1 MSLTGAAPGGKEGPM
16 KRFGAVLLVLALVL
30 CVCLLGPRLLKKV
43 GADLGSFSGSSDYG
57 GDSSSSGWDNGSS
70 WGSGSSWDSGSGWD
84 SGGNGFFFFPVGS
97 SSSSDS
103 GDSSGFGN
111 LLFYVVLIIILI
123 MIFSRK
129 NQHQAT
135 PHAGTAAGAQQT
147 PGSKLQP
154 MSEYAQLDPNFSE
167 SDLVKKLSNIYV
179 QMQNGCTARN
189 IESLRPYFTDALYQQ
204 FDRQIKS
211 LVASHRINRVD
222 RIAVLDV
229 VLRGWFQ
236 EGGDDHLVALLK
248 TRITDYIVDEDTGK
262 VISGSD
268 TAEKFMTYEWDLSR
282 PTGTVTE
289 QAGEVT
295 ERHCP
300 NCGAPLS
307 VNESAKCPYCDTV
320 LTFQDHD
327 WTIYAV
333 KGIAQRTVQS

>member
-1 MSLTGAAPGGKEGPM
+1 
-16 KRFGAVLLVLALVL
+16 
-30 CVCLLGPRLLKKV
+30 
-43 GADLGSFSGSSDYG
+43 
-57 GDSSSSGWDNGSS
+57 
-70 WGSGSSWDSGSGWD
+70 
-84 SGGNGFFFFPVGS
+84 
-97 SSSSDS
+97 
-103 GDSSGFGN
+103 
-111 LLFYVVLIIILI
+111 
-123 MIFSRK
+123 
-129 NQHQAT
+129 
-135 PHAGTAAGAQQT
+135 
-147 PGSKLQP
+147 
-154 MSEYAQLDPNFSE
+154 
-167 SDLVKKLSNIYV
+167 
-179 QMQNGCTARN
+179 MQNGCTARN

-211 LVASHRINRVD
+211 LIASRRINRVD

-229 VLRGWFQ
+229 TLRGFFQ

-262 VISGSD
+262 LVSGSD

-289 QAGEVT
+289 AAGAVT

-320 LTFQDHD
+320 LTFKDHD

-333 KGIAQRTVQS
+333 KGIAQKTVQS

>member
-1 MSLTGAAPGGKEGPM
+1 M
-16 KRFGAVLLVLALVL
+16 KRFGVVLLVLALVL

-43 GADLGSFSGSSDYG
+43 GADLGGFSGGSDYG
-57 GDSSSSGWDNGSS
+57 GSGGSD
-70 WGSGSSWDSGSGWD
+70 WGGGSSSWDSGSDWSSGSSGWD
-84 SGGNGFFFFPVGS
+84 DDGNGFFFFPVGS
-97 SSSSDS
+97 SSDS
-103 GDSSGFGN
+103 GDGGGFGN
-111 LLFYVVLIIILI
+111 LLFYVVLILILI

-129 NQHQAT
+129 AQHQPA
-135 PHAGTAAGAQQT
+135 PNAGTAAGAQQT
-147 PGSKLQP
+147 PGSKLMP
-154 MSEYAQLDPNFSE
+154 MSEYAKLDPNFSE
-167 SDLVKKLSNIYV
+167 SDLREKLSNVYV

-211 LVASHRINRVD
+211 LIASHRINRVD

-262 VISGSD
+262 LVSGSD

-289 QAGEVT
+289 AAGAVT

-320 LTFQDHD
+320 LTFKDHD

-333 KGIAQRTVQS
+333 KGIAQKTVQS

>member
-1 MSLTGAAPGGKEGPM
+1 M
-16 KRFGAVLLVLALVL
+16 KRFGVVLLVLALVL

-43 GADLGSFSGSSDYG
+43 GADLGGFSGGSDYG
-57 GDSSSSGWDNGSS
+57 GSGGSD
-70 WGSGSSWDSGSGWD
+70 WGGGSSSWDSGSDWSSGSSGWD
-84 SGGNGFFFFPVGS
+84 DDGNGFFFFPVGS
-97 SSSSDS
+97 SSDS
-103 GDSSGFGN
+103 GDGGGFGN
-111 LLFYVVLIIILI
+111 LLFYVVLILILI

-129 NQHQAT
+129 AQHQPA
-135 PHAGTAAGAQQT
+135 PNAGTAAGAQQT
-147 PGSKLQP
+147 PGSKLMP
-154 MSEYAQLDPNFSE
+154 MSEYAKLDPNFSE
-167 SDLVKKLSNIYV
+167 SDLREKLSNVYV

-211 LVASHRINRVD
+211 LIASRRINRVD

-229 VLRGWFQ
+229 TLRGFFQ

-262 VISGSD
+262 LVSGSD

-289 QAGEVT
+289 AAGAVT

-320 LTFQDHD
+320 LTFKDHD

-333 KGIAQRTVQS
+333 KGIAQKTVQS

>member
-1 MSLTGAAPGGKEGPM
+1 M
-16 KRFGAVLLVLALVL
+16 KRFGVVLLVLALVL

-43 GADLGSFSGSSDYG
+43 GADLGGFSGGSDYG
-57 GDSSSSGWDNGSS
+57 GSGGSD
-70 WGSGSSWDSGSGWD
+70 WGGGSSSWDSGSDWSSGSSGWD
-84 SGGNGFFFFPVGS
+84 DDGNGFFFFPVGS
-97 SSSSDS
+97 PSDS
-103 GDSSGFGN
+103 GDGGGFGN
-111 LLFYVVLIIILI
+111 LLFYVVLILILI

-129 NQHQAT
+129 AQHQPA
-135 PHAGTAAGAQQT
+135 PNAGTAAGAQQT
-147 PGSKLQP
+147 PGSKLMP
-154 MSEYAQLDPNFSE
+154 MSEYAKLDPNFSE
-167 SDLVKKLSNIYV
+167 SDLREKLSNVYV

-211 LVASHRINRVD
+211 LIASHRINRVD

>member
-1 MSLTGAAPGGKEGPM
+1 M
-16 KRFGAVLLVLALVL
+16 KRFGVVLLVLALVL

-43 GADLGSFSGSSDYG
+43 GADLGGFSGGSDYG
-57 GDSSSSGWDNGSS
+57 GSGGSD
-70 WGSGSSWDSGSGWD
+70 WGGGSSSWDSGSDWSSGSSGWD
-84 SGGNGFFFFPVGS
+84 DDGNGFFFFPVGS
-97 SSSSDS
+97 SSDS
-103 GDSSGFGN
+103 GDGGGFGN
-111 LLFYVVLIIILI
+111 LLFYVVLILILI

-129 NQHQAT
+129 AQHQPA
-135 PHAGTAAGAQQT
+135 PNAGTAAGAQQT
-147 PGSKLQP
+147 PGSKLMP
-154 MSEYAQLDPNFSE
+154 MSEYAKLDPNFSE
-167 SDLVKKLSNIYV
+167 SDLREKLSNVYV

-211 LVASHRINRVD
+211 LIASRRINRVD

-229 VLRGWFQ
+229 TLRGFFQ

-262 VISGSD
+262 LVSGSD

-289 QAGEVT
+289 AAGAVT

-320 LTFQDHD
+320 LTFKDHD
-327 WTIYAV
+327 WTSYAV
-333 KGIAQRTVQS
+333 KGIAQKTVQS

>member
-1 MSLTGAAPGGKEGPM
+1 M
-16 KRFGAVLLVLALVL
+16 KRFGVVLLVLALVL

-43 GADLGSFSGSSDYG
+43 GADLGGFSGGSDYG
-57 GDSSSSGWDNGSS
+57 GSGGSD
-70 WGSGSSWDSGSGWD
+70 WGGGSSSWDSGSDWSSGSSGWD
-84 SGGNGFFFFPVGS
+84 DDGNGFFFFPVGS
-97 SSSSDS
+97 SSDS
-103 GDSSGFGN
+103 GDGGGFGN
-111 LLFYVVLIIILI
+111 LLFYVVLILILI

-129 NQHQAT
+129 AQHQPA
-135 PHAGTAAGAQQT
+135 PNAGTAAGAQQT
-147 PGSKLQP
+147 PGSKLMP
-154 MSEYAQLDPNFSE
+154 MSEYAKLDPNFSE
-167 SDLVKKLSNIYV
+167 SDLREKLSNVYV

-211 LVASHRINRVD
+211 LIASRRINRVD

-229 VLRGWFQ
+229 TLRGFFQ

-262 VISGSD
+262 LVSGSD
-268 TAEKFMTYEWDLSR
+268 TAEKFMTYEWGLSR

-289 QAGEVT
+289 AAGAVT

-320 LTFQDHD
+320 LTFKDHD

-333 KGIAQRTVQS
+333 KGIAQKTVQS

>member
-1 MSLTGAAPGGKEGPM
+1 M
-16 KRFGAVLLVLALVL
+16 KRFGVVLLALALVL

-43 GADLGSFSGSSDYG
+43 GADLGGFSGGSDYG
-57 GDSSSSGWDNGSS
+57 GSDWGGGSSSWDSGSS
-70 WGSGSSWDSGSGWD
+70 WGSGSSGWD
-84 SGGNGFFFFPVGS
+84 DDGNGFFFFPVGS
-97 SSSSDS
+97 SSDS
-103 GDSSGFGN
+103 GDGGGFGN
-111 LLFYVVLIIILI
+111 LLFYVVLIVILI

-129 NQHQAT
+129 NQHQPA
-135 PHAGTAAGAQQT
+135 PNAGTAAGAQQT
-147 PGSKLQP
+147 PGSKLMP
-154 MSEYAQLDPNFSE
+154 MSEYAKLDPRFSE
-167 SDLVKKLSNIYV
+167 SDMREKLSNVYV
-179 QMQNGCTARN
+179 QMQNACTARN

-211 LVASHRINRVD
+211 LIASRRINRVD

-229 VLRGWFQ
+229 TLRGFFQ

-282 PTGTVTE
+282 PTGTITE
-289 QAGEVT
+289 EAGEVT

-320 LTFQDHD
+320 LTFKDHD

>member
-1 MSLTGAAPGGKEGPM
+1 M

-70 WGSGSSWDSGSGWD
+70 WDSGSGWDGGSSWD

-204 FDRQIKS
+204 FDRQI
-211 LVASHRINRVD
+211 
-222 RIAVLDV
+222 
-229 VLRGWFQ
+229 
-236 EGGDDHLVALLK
+236 
-248 TRITDYIVDEDTGK
+248 
-262 VISGSD
+262 ISGAGSRRGA
-268 TAEKFMTYEWDLSR
+268 TTIWWRCSR
-282 PTGTVTE
+282 PGSRTT
-289 QAGEVT
+289 
-295 ERHCP
+295 
-300 NCGAPLS
+300 S
-307 VNESAKCPYCDTV
+307 
-320 LTFQDHD
+320 
-327 WTIYAV
+327 WT
-333 KGIAQRTVQS
+333 RTPARSSPAATPRRSS

>member
-1 MSLTGAAPGGKEGPM
+1 MI
-16 KRFGAVLLVLALVL
+16 RFGVVLLVLALVL

-43 GADLGSFSGSSDYG
+43 GADLGGFSGGSDYG
-57 GDSSSSGWDNGSS
+57 GSGGSD
-70 WGSGSSWDSGSGWD
+70 WGGGSSSWDSGSDWSSGSSGWD
-84 SGGNGFFFFPVGS
+84 DDGNGFFFFPVGS
-97 SSSSDS
+97 SSDS
-103 GDSSGFGN
+103 GDGGGFGN
-111 LLFYVVLIIILI
+111 LLFYVVLILILI

-129 NQHQAT
+129 AQHQPA
-135 PHAGTAAGAQQT
+135 PNAGTAAGAQQT
-147 PGSKLQP
+147 PGSKLMP
-154 MSEYAQLDPNFSE
+154 MSEYAKLDPNFSE
-167 SDLVKKLSNIYV
+167 SDMREKLSNIYV

-211 LVASHRINRVD
+211 LIASHRINRVD

-229 VLRGWFQ
+229 TLRGWFQ
-236 EGGDDHLVALLK
+236 EGGDDHLVAALK
-248 TRITDYIVDEDTGK
+248 TRITDYIVDEETGK
-262 VISGSD
+262 VVSGSD

-282 PTGTVTE
+282 PTGAVTE
-289 QAGEVT
+289 LAGEVT

-320 LTFQDHD
+320 LTFKDHD

-333 KGIAQRTVQS
+333 KGIAQKTVQS

>member
-1 MSLTGAAPGGKEGPM
+1 M
-16 KRFGAVLLVLALVL
+16 KRFGVVLLALALVL

-43 GADLGSFSGSSDYG
+43 GADLGGFSGGSDYG
-57 GDSSSSGWDNGSS
+57 GSGGSDWGGGSSSWDSGSS
-70 WGSGSSWDSGSGWD
+70 WGSGSSGWD
-84 SGGNGFFFFPVGS
+84 DDGNGFFFFPVGS
-97 SSSSDS
+97 SSDS
-103 GDSSGFGN
+103 GDGGGFGN
-111 LLFYVVLIIILI
+111 LLFYVVLIVILI

-129 NQHQAT
+129 NQHQPA
-135 PHAGTAAGAQQT
+135 PNAGTAAGAQQT
-147 PGSKLQP
+147 PGSKLMP
-154 MSEYAQLDPNFSE
+154 MSEYAKLDPNFSE
-167 SDLVKKLSNIYV
+167 SDLREKLSNVYV

-211 LVASHRINRVD
+211 LISSRRINRVD

-229 VLRGWFQ
+229 TLRGYFQ

-268 TAEKFMTYEWDLSR
+268 TAEKFMTYEWDLSG
-282 PTGTVTE
+282 PTGTLTE
-289 QAGEVT
+289 AAGET
-295 ERHCP
+295 TQRHCP

-307 VNESAKCPYCDTV
+307 VNESAKCPYCGSV
-320 LTFQDHD
+320 ITFADHD

-333 KGIAQRTVQS
+333 KGIAQRTAQPQ

>member
-1 MSLTGAAPGGKEGPM
+1 M
-16 KRFGAVLLVLALVL
+16 KKFGIVLLVLLLVL

-43 GADLGSFSGSSDYG
+43 GADLGGFSGGSDYG
-57 GDSSSSGWDNGSS
+57 GDSGSSGWD
-70 WGSGSSWDSGSGWD
+70 SGSSWDSSGSSSWGSGGSSSWD
-84 SGGNGFFFFPVGS
+84 DDGNGFFFFPVGS
-97 SSSSDS
+97 TSSDS
-103 GDSSGFGN
+103 GDGGGFGN
-111 LLFYVVLIIILI
+111 LLFYVVLIVILI

-135 PHAGTAAGAQQT
+135 PLAGTAAGAQLT

-154 MSEYAQLDPNFSE
+154 MSEYAKLDPNFSE
-167 SDLVKKLSNIYV
+167 SDLRERLSNIYV

-189 IESLRPYFTDALYQQ
+189 IESLRPYLTDALYQQ

-211 LVASHRINRVD
+211 LVASHQINRVD
-222 RIAVLDV
+222 GIAVLDV
-229 VLRGWFQ
+229 TLRGWFQ

-248 TRITDYIVDEDTGK
+248 TRIRDYIVDEETGK
-262 VISGSD
+262 VVSGSD

-282 PTGTVTE
+282 PTGAVTE
-289 QAGEVT
+289 LAGEVT

-320 LTFQDHD
+320 LTFKDHD

-333 KGIAQRTVQS
+333 KGIAQRTVQP

>member
-1 MSLTGAAPGGKEGPM
+1 M
-16 KRFGAVLLVLALVL
+16 KRFGVVLLVLALVL

-43 GADLGSFSGSSDYG
+43 GADLGSFSGGSDYG
-57 GDSSSSGWDNGSS
+57 GSGGSD
-70 WGSGSSWDSGSGWD
+70 WGGGSSSWDSGSDWSSGSSGWD
-84 SGGNGFFFFPVGS
+84 DDGNGFFFFPVGS
-97 SSSSDS
+97 SSDS
-103 GDSSGFGN
+103 GDGGGFGN
-111 LLFYVVLIIILI
+111 LLFYVVLILILI

-129 NQHQAT
+129 AQHQPA
-135 PHAGTAAGAQQT
+135 PNAGTAAGAQQT
-147 PGSKLQP
+147 PGSKLMP
-154 MSEYAQLDPNFSE
+154 MSEYAKLDPNFSE
-167 SDLVKKLSNIYV
+167 SDLREKLSNVYV

-211 LVASHRINRVD
+211 LIASRRINRVD

-229 VLRGWFQ
+229 TLRGFFQ

-262 VISGSD
+262 LVSGSD

-289 QAGEVT
+289 AAGAVT

-320 LTFQDHD
+320 LTFKDHD

-333 KGIAQRTVQS
+333 KGIAQKTVQS

>member
-1 MSLTGAAPGGKEGPM
+1 M
-16 KRFGAVLLVLALVL
+16 KKFGIVLLVLLLVL
-30 CVCLLGPRLLKKV
+30 CICLLGPRLLKKV
-43 GADLGSFSGSSDYG
+43 GADLGGFSGGSDYG
-57 GDSSSSGWDNGSS
+57 GDSGSSGWD
-70 WGSGSSWDSGSGWD
+70 SGSSWDSSGSSSWD
-84 SGGNGFFFFPVGS
+84 DDGNGFFFFPIGS

-154 MSEYAQLDPNFSE
+154 MSEYAKLDPNFSE
-167 SDLVKKLSNIYV
+167 SDLRERLSNIYV

-189 IESLRPYFTDALYQQ
+189 IESLRPYLTDALYQQ

-211 LVASHRINRVD
+211 LVASHQINRVD
-222 RIAVLDV
+222 GIAVLDV
-229 VLRGWFQ
+229 TLRGWFQ

-248 TRITDYIVDEDTGK
+248 TRIRDYIVDEDTGK
-262 VISGSD
+262 VVSGSS

-282 PTGTVTE
+282 PTGALTE

-320 LTFQDHD
+320 LTFKDHD

-333 KGIAQRTVQS
+333 KGIAQRTVQP

>member
-1 MSLTGAAPGGKEGPM
+1 M
-16 KRFGAVLLVLALVL
+16 KRLGVLLLILAVVL
-30 CVCLLGPRLLKKV
+30 CVCLLGPRMFRKI

-57 GDSSSSGWDNGSS
+57 SDYGS
-70 WGSGSSWDSGSGWD
+70 DSGWD
-84 SGGNGFFFFPVGS
+84 SGSDYGSGGGFYFFPMGS
-97 SSSSDS
+97 SGSGESD
-103 GDSSGFGN
+103 GGFGS
-111 LLFYVVLIIILI
+111 LLFWVVLILIVI
-123 MIFSRK
+123 MILSRK
-129 NQHQAT
+129 NRHPST
-135 PHAGTAAGAQQT
+135 PHAGAAAGAART
-147 PGSKLQP
+147 PDSQLTP
-154 MSEYAQLDPNFSE
+154 MSEYAALDPNFSV
-167 SDLVKKLSNIYV
+167 SDMQEKLSNIYV

-211 LVASHRINRVD
+211 LIASHRINRVD

>member
-1 MSLTGAAPGGKEGPM
+1 M
-16 KRFGAVLLVLALVL
+16 KRFGVVLLVLALVL

-43 GADLGSFSGSSDYG
+43 GADLGGFSGGSDYG
-57 GDSSSSGWDNGSS
+57 GSGGSD
-70 WGSGSSWDSGSGWD
+70 WGGGSSSWDSGSDWSSGSSGWD
-84 SGGNGFFFFPVGS
+84 DDGNGFFFFPVGS
-97 SSSSDS
+97 SSDA
-103 GDSSGFGN
+103 GDGGGFGN
-111 LLFYVVLIIILI
+111 LLFYVVLILILI

-129 NQHQAT
+129 AQHQPA
-135 PHAGTAAGAQQT
+135 PNAGTAAGAQQT
-147 PGSKLQP
+147 PGSKLMP
-154 MSEYAQLDPNFSE
+154 MSEYAKLDPNFSE
-167 SDLVKKLSNIYV
+167 SDLREKLSNVYV

-211 LVASHRINRVD
+211 LIASRRINRVD

-229 VLRGWFQ
+229 TLRGFFQ

-262 VISGSD
+262 LVSGSD

-289 QAGEVT
+289 AAGAVT

-320 LTFQDHD
+320 LTFKDHD

-333 KGIAQRTVQS
+333 KGIAQKTVQS